1 MATGGQ
7 YALASGGHFAL
18 VLGGQFEWFFQI
30 LYKFSILRLDGY
42 LAIVQQPMFAH

>member
-7 YALASGGHFAL
+7 YELASGGQFAL

-30 LYKFSILRLDGY
+30 HLVLGMD
-42 LAIVQQPMFAH
+42 

>member
-18 VLGGQFEWFFQI
+18 VLGGQFEWFFQSEI
-30 LYKFSILRLDGY
+30 QTG
-42 LAIVQQPMFAH
+42 